1 MGHKSNKYD
10 VDGDYYKS
18 RIMNYPLGGGASA
31 RLFLN
36 LREDK
41 GYTYGVYSF
50 FNANQDRGFFAVYSS
65 VKTEATDS
73 ALVEILTELNN
84 YTKKGITV
92 DELRY
97 TKTSM
102 LNSEALKYES
112 PMQKIS
118 FLNRMLQYDLDDSYI
133 KKQSKIL
140 NSITK
145 SEVDELAKR
154 FIKEDMLSI
163 VIVGNAYLIKDKLKN
178 LKSKDGKKYNYS
190 ITEIK

>member
-1 MGHKSNKYD
+1 
-10 VDGDYYKS
+10 
-18 RIMNYPLGGGASA
+18 
-31 RLFLN
+31 
-36 LREDK
+36 
-41 GYTYGVYSF
+41 
-50 FNANQDRGFFAVYSS
+50 
-65 VKTEATDS
+65 
-73 ALVEILTELNN
+73 
-84 YTKKGITV
+84 
-92 DELRY
+92 
-97 TKTSM
+97 M

-178 LKSKDGKKYNYS
+178 LKSKDEKKYNYS